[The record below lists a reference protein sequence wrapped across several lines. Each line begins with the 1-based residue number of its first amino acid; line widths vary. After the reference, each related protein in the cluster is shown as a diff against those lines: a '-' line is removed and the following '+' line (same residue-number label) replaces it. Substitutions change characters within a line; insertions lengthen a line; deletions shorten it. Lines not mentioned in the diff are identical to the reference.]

1 MAGHYV
7 IAGKAIPNHL
17 ISIGFISAYA
27 AAGVAFTMR
36 PKAAQPATPPI
47 KASSTDEEA
56 FIREFLKQAETEKN

>member
-7 IAGKAIPNHL
+7 IAGRAIPNHI

-27 AAGVAFTMR
+27 AAGVAFTMK

-47 KASSTDEEA
+47 KAASAEEEA
-56 FIREFLKQAETEKN
+56 FIRNFLKQADEKH